1 MLMKT
6 ISILCVAMSLF
17 VLTGCE
23 LKQPIKTQ
31 PNYYARSI
39 AGTPVYQQDY
49 QLSAANKP

>member
-1 MLMKT
+1 MKT

-31 PNYYARSI
+31 SSYYAKSI
-39 AGTPVYQQDY
+39 AGVPVYPQDY
-49 QLSAANKP
+49 QLRAAN